1 LLRSQHATLNLFV
14 TFQTLKLLFLFLRL
28 SHRPMLLAQAVAV
41 ERAARAKVAFRIVQA
56 LPVGLAQLFN
66 PAVYALKQ
74 APAS

>member
-1 LLRSQHATLNLFV
+1 
-14 TFQTLKLLFLFLRL
+14 
-28 SHRPMLLAQAVAV
+28 MLLAQAVAV
-41 ERAARAKVAFRIVQA
+41 ERAARAKVAFRIVRG